1 MALKTKRRA
10 AELRSVWRQLRER
23 FDTDAIKTEGDQLM
37 PYTLA
42 KGLFWVLAALLLGI
56 VIGWLLRSV
65 AAKRQV
71 SRARAHH
78 VDTAELERLRGRVA
92 NLEPVVHERDRLK
105 AELEIARATPGAA
118 TPIATPTATSTGTSA
133 VQSFANAEQPEIVDV
148 PPSTPSTPDVS
159 AAVAVLGKPVTLDD
173 LKVVEGI
180 GPKIEGLCH
189 GIGIRT
195 WFDLSTTEVSLLRT
209 MLTDAGSRFRAQDPT
224 TWPQQATLLAEGRW
238 VDFKALTDQL
248 SGREASE

>member
-1 MALKTKRRA
+1 
-10 AELRSVWRQLRER
+10 
-23 FDTDAIKTEGDQLM
+23 M

-71 SRARAHH
+71 ARARAHH

-105 AELEIARATPGAA
+105 AELEIAGVK
-118 TPIATPTATSTGTSA
+118 PIAATPTAIPTAAPIAPEAQYFVSID
-133 VQSFANAEQPEIVDV
+133 QPGLVDA
-148 PPSTPSTPDVS
+148 PKTAPSTPDPS
-159 AAVAVLGKPVTLDD
+159 AAAAVLGKPITLDD

-224 TWPQQATLLAEGRW
+224 TWPQQAKLLAEGRW
-238 VDFKALTDQL
+238 VDFKALTDRL
-248 SGREASE
+248 SSGKASE

>member
-1 MALKTKRRA
+1 
-10 AELRSVWRQLRER
+10 
-23 FDTDAIKTEGDQLM
+23 M

-71 SRARAHH
+71 ARARAHH

-105 AELEIARATPGAA
+105 AELEIARVKSLS
-118 TPIATPTATSTGTSA
+118 ATPTAIPTAAPIAPEPQYFVSIDQPGPIDAPTSA
-133 VQSFANAEQPEIVDV
+133 PISA
-148 PPSTPSTPDVS
+148 PSTPDLAS
-159 AAVAVLGKPVTLDD
+159 AGSVLGKPITLDD

-209 MLTDAGSRFRAQDPT
+209 MLTDAGSRFRAQDPS
-224 TWPQQATLLAEGRW
+224 TWPQQAAMLAEGRW
-238 VDFKALTDQL
+238 TDFKTLTDQL
-248 SGREASE
+248 SGGKLPE

>member
-1 MALKTKRRA
+1 
-10 AELRSVWRQLRER
+10 
-23 FDTDAIKTEGDQLM
+23 M

-56 VIGWLLRSV
+56 AIGWLLRSV

-71 SRARAHH
+71 ARARAHH

-92 NLEPVVHERDRLK
+92 NLEPVVDERDRLK
-105 AELEIARATPGAA
+105 AELEIARVKPLT
-118 TPIATPTATSTGTSA
+118 ATPTAVPIAPEAQYFVSID
-133 VQSFANAEQPEIVDV
+133 QPGVIDA
-148 PPSTPSTPDVS
+148 PITAPSTPDLS
-159 AAVAVLGKPVTLDD
+159 SSSAVLGKSITLDD

-209 MLTDAGSRFRAQDPT
+209 MLTDAGSRFRAQDPS
-224 TWPQQATLLAEGRW
+224 TWPQQAALLAAGRW
-238 VDFKALTDQL
+238 SDFKTLTDQL
-248 SGREASE
+248 NGGKVAE

>member
-1 MALKTKRRA
+1 
-10 AELRSVWRQLRER
+10 
-23 FDTDAIKTEGDQLM
+23 M

-42 KGLFWVLAALLLGI
+42 KGLFWVLTALLLGI

-71 SRARAHH
+71 ARARAHH

-92 NLEPVVHERDRLK
+92 NLEPVVLERDRLK
-105 AELEIARATPGAA
+105 AELEIARAKPEAA
-118 TPIATPTATSTGTSA
+118 TPIATPTVTSTGTPA
-133 VQSFANAEQPEIVDV
+133 VQSFADVEQPEIVDV
-148 PPSTPSTPDVS
+148 PPSPSSTPSAPSAPDVS
-159 AAVAVLGKPVTLDD
+159 AAAAVLGKPVTPDD
-173 LKVVEGI
+173 LKVLEGI

-224 TWPQQATLLAEGRW
+224 TWPQQAKLLVEGRW
-238 VDFKALTDQL
+238 VDFKALTDRL
-248 SGREASE
+248 SSGKASE